1 MGAES
6 NHVLLNLT
14 HPLFFQVIS
23 HLLMFM
29 FSQFLVS
36 ILVVL
41 CEDCLDLCIGMAL
54 PEMIERLQTNSFTY
68 MVQPQHRD
76 IKIQGGK
83 EKLLD
88 WGQSSPYNML
98 QKDTHL

>member
-36 ILVVL
+36 ILVIL
-41 CEDCLDLCIGMAL
+41 CEDCLDLCISMAL
-54 PEMIERLQTNSFTY
+54 PEMIKRLQMHSFTY
-68 MVQPQHRD
+68 IVQSQHRD
-76 IKIQGGK
+76 TKIQGGK
-83 EKLLD
+83 EKLPD
-88 WGQSSPYNML
+88 WGQSSSYNIL
-98 QKDTHL
+98 QEDTHL